1 MLSKNSVL
9 VYDGNCGFCTRLA
22 KSIREKTKDQVAII
36 SFHKLTDEELQSLHK
51 QLNKTLCAGE
61 VQLIESGNRYPGFF
75 AVRQLFWK
83 MDKYKY
89 FSFLL
94 YLPLVPFFGMGVM
107 FFLKRFR
114 TKLS

>member
-1 MLSKNSVL
+1 MMGIV
-9 VYDGNCGFCTRLA
+9 GFMPRLA
-22 KSIREKTKDQVAII
+22 KTIREKTKDQVAII
-36 SFHKLTDEELQSLHK
+36 SFHKLTDTELQSIHK
-51 QLNKTLCAGE
+51 ELNKTLCAGE
-61 VQLIESGNRYPGFF
+61 VQLIESGIRYPGFF
-75 AVRQLFWK
+75 AVRQLSWK

-89 FSFLL
+89 FSILL

>member
-22 KSIREKTKDQVAII
+22 KSIREKTKDQVAIV
-36 SFHKLTDEELQSLHK
+36 SFHQLTDTELHSIHK
-51 QLNKTLCAGE
+51 QLNKDLCAGE
-61 VQLIESGNRYPGFF
+61 VQFIESGNRYPGFF

-94 YLPLVPFFGMGVM
+94 YLPLVPFLGMATM
-107 FFLKRFR
+107 YLLKRFR
-114 TKLS
+114 KKLT